1 MTEAVEEEGIMK
13 KIVFNTDIRLAEWCS
28 SSNKWY
34 LTTTDGRKF
43 TCWMLLGCTGYYSY
57 ESPHIPHFPGQEDF
71 KGTLVHPQF
80 WKAHHDTE
88 IVGKKVSD
96 LIKSQKR
103 M

>member
-1 MTEAVEEEGIMK
+1 MNTITFLWVR
-13 KIVFNTDIRLAEWCS
+13 FNTDIKTADWKS
-28 SSNKWY
+28 SDNQWH
-34 LTTTDGRKF
+34 LVTTGGDKY
-43 TCWMLLGCTGYYSY
+43 TCRFLIGATGYYSY

-96 LIKSQKR
+96 LINPQRR